1 MAAKFLKTNDPAKSP
16 DFAPNDFNDLLR
28 GRETAGFAQ
37 RNDSFRFHVFPA
49 GLSNPL
55 REARLLGARPKG
67 EKAAEDRRVENGAA
81 SS

>member
-1 MAAKFLKTNDPAKSP
+1 MAVKFLKTNDPAKSP
-16 DFAPNDFNDLLR
+16 DFAPNDFNDLRR

-49 GLSNPL
+49 WPFRSRFAKRVFWGEI
-55 REARLLGARPKG
+55 EA
-67 EKAAEDRRVENGAA
+67 AAERRVENGAA

>member
-1 MAAKFLKTNDPAKSP
+1 MAVKFLKTNDPAKSP
-16 DFAPNDFNDLLR
+16 DFVPNDFNGLRR

-49 GLSNPL
+49 WPF
-55 REARLLGARPKG
+55 EAASRSAASGGETEG

>member
-1 MAAKFLKTNDPAKSP
+1 MAVKFLKTNDPAKSP
-16 DFAPNDFNDLLR
+16 DFAPNDFNDLRR

-49 GLSNPL
+49 GLSL
-55 REARLLGARPKG
+55 REARLLGTRPKG